1 MACDWAA
8 DQKHIMSTTVEGMI
22 NSTNIDE
29 NKMVME
35 HDTMALTPELP
46 SNIVYSCKSV
56 KNSPHKGNI
65 FTIGAE
71 NKLVHVIEY
80 DPSAK
85 FESWRI
91 EIKQKYEGH
100 SAGIRDI
107 TFSPDCRRLLTGCED
122 HSVRLWNTDT

>member
-91 EIKQKYEGH
+91 EIKQKPQPL
-100 SAGIRDI
+100 
-107 TFSPDCRRLLTGCED
+107 F
-122 HSVRLWNTDT
+122 NTNPQDKHLVCATRHHGGR